1 MMYCPGWMCEIK
13 DNLMIVAHQNTQLLH
28 QACFGMYRNTRK
40 TRTGSTER
48 NTVTK
53 IVKRTAISRKI
64 ATKIVTGIAK
74 RTATSRKIA
83 TKIVTSIVT
92 KNVKKTGTSRKI
104 GTKTATRIARNLTA
118 SVETVT
124 LSRPD
129 AAPVLPPVTSL
140 DAAAVQAP
148 PRRRYYALS
157 SFVLELPEIP
167 LLKAATT

>member
-53 IVKRTAISRKI
+53 IVKRTA
-64 ATKIVTGIAK
+64 
-74 RTATSRKIA
+74 TSRKIA

-92 KNVKKTGTSRKI
+92 KNVKNTGTSRKI

>member
-1 MMYCPGWMCEIK
+1 
-13 DNLMIVAHQNTQLLH
+13 
-28 QACFGMYRNTRK
+28 MYRNTRK

-104 GTKTATRIARNLTA
+104 ATKTATRIARNLTA